1 MGYLILCVMWG
12 IMGYSLYTGDTSYL
26 GIVTIFY
33 TILIVV
39 VGVIVPLCSI
49 MTYNLKNLKPEVV
62 CDLRKMFKE
71 PSLLKKVSIII
82 TKVTTTVLM
91 FLNGY
96 MALVIFYILLVIWV
110 KICFVSVNEEL
121 FEDRFNG

>member
-26 GIVTIFY
+26 NIVTICY
-33 TILIVV
+33 TIAIIVL
-39 VGVIVPLCSI
+39 GVLVPVCSI
-49 MTYNLKNLKPEVV
+49 MTYNLKSLKPEVV
-62 CDLRKMFKE
+62 TDLRDIFKKSS
-71 PSLLKKVSIII
+71 PLKKVSSII
-82 TKVTTTVLM
+82 TMITTSVLM

-96 MALVIFYILLVIWV
+96 VALVILYILLVIWV